1 MSENVPVVILAG
13 GRGTRMRDFSARIP
27 KAIVPIG
34 NMAVIEHVMRIYSY
48 YGFNDFVI
56 ALGYKGDSIKQ
67 YFQREESEKEF
78 SLQIEDAVLHY
89 SPLEKGRFNI
99 DFVDTGL
106 ETESGGRIKKLENV
120 IKSDTF
126 FMTYCDGVSDVNIKD
141 LLAFHKN
148 KGKIATLT
156 AVHAI
161 NPFGVVMIEDGIV
174 SSFKE
179 KPALPGYIN
188 GGFFV
193 FNRKIFDYLDKNSVL
208 EREPLQELAKSG
220 QLATYQHEGF
230 WASMDTHKDVDR
242 LNKVWET
249 GIFPDTGMNFGKAP
263 WKVWKDNL

>member
-13 GRGTRMRDFSARIP
+13 GKGTRMRDFSARIP

-34 NMAVIEHVMRIYSY
+34 KMAVIEHVMRIYSY
-48 YGFNDFVI
+48 HGFNDFVI

-89 SPLEKGRFNI
+89 SPLEKDRFNI

-161 NPFGVVMIEDGIV
+161 NPFGVVTIKDGIV
-174 SSFKE
+174 GSFKE
-179 KPALPGYIN
+179 KPTLPGYIN

-193 FNRKIFDYLDKNSVL
+193 FNRKIFDYLDENSVL

-220 QLATYQHEGF
+220 QLAAYQHDGF

-263 WKVWKDNL
+263 WKVWED

>member
-1 MSENVPVVILAG
+1 MPENTPVVILAG
-13 GRGTRMRDFSARIP
+13 GKGTRMRDFSARIP

-34 NMAVIEHVMRIYSY
+34 KMAVIEHVMRIYSY

-89 SPLEKGRFNI
+89 SLLEKDKFNI
-99 DFVDTGL
+99 NFVDTGL
-106 ETESGGRIKKLENV
+106 ETESGGRVKKLENV

-193 FNRKIFDYLDKNSVL
+193 FNRKIFDYLDENSVL
-208 EREPLQELAKSG
+208 EREPLQELVKSG
-220 QLATYQHEGF
+220 QLAAYQHDGF

-249 GIFPDTGMNFGKAP
+249 GIFPDTGVNFGKAP
-263 WKVWKDNL
+263 WGVWN